1 MTHVIIVPH
10 SSSLLWQATMIT
22 SPDTQFSNV
31 IPSQLQRSPPSS
43 SQLLLWAVM
52 RRALGRADKC
62 CDLRKADLDN
72 HSCTQLMAETSRQFG
87 KDTLWL

>member
-43 SQLLLWAVM
+43 TAAV
-52 RRALGRADKC
+52 GG
-62 CDLRKADLDN
+62 N
-72 HSCTQLMAETSRQFG
+72 EESIG
-87 KDTLWL
+87 KSG